1 MKVVV
6 TGGAGFLGRRLAAA
20 LLTRGALSGADGGEQ
35 AIDELTLFDVVA
47 PEPPLEDGRVR
58 VVTGDVADREGVAAL
73 IGDGVDSIFHLAAV
87 VSGEAEQNFELGLS
101 VNLHGTMALLE
112 ACRGLDRPPRL
123 VFASSIAAFGGELP
137 EVIGDAT
144 PLNPQTS
151 YGNQK
156 AMAELLVSDYSRKGF
171 IDGRA
176 LRLPTIVVRGG
187 KPNKAA
193 SGFAS
198 SIVRE
203 PLSGIDYV
211 CPVRPESRMW
221 ILSPRRAVAAFLR
234 AHELPSEAW
243 GVNRVLTL
251 PGLSVSM
258 AETVEAMARVAGA
271 AAAERVS
278 WELDATVQ
286 KMVDG
291 WPNRFDPA
299 RALGLGFEADAGVD
313 AVIAAFIEDD
323 LGGRVASDTD
333 S

>member
-6 TGGAGFLGRRLAAA
+6 TGGAGFLGRRLAEA
-20 LLTRGALSGADGGEQ
+20 LLTRGALSGADGAEQ
-35 AIDELTLFDVVA
+35 AIDELTLYDVVA
-47 PEPPLEDGRVR
+47 PAPPFDDARVR
-58 VVTGDVADREGVAAL
+58 VVTGDVADRERVAEA
-73 IGDGVDSIFHLAAV
+73 IGGGVDSVFHLAAV
-87 VSGEAEQNFELGLS
+87 VSGEAEQNFELGLK
-101 VNLHGTMALLE
+101 VNLHGSLALLE
-112 ACRGLDRPPRL
+112 ACRALPRPPRL

-137 EVIGDAT
+137 EVIGDGT

-176 LRLPTIVVRGG
+176 MRLPTIVVRGG
-187 KPNKAA
+187 RPNKAA

-221 ILSPRRAVAAFLR
+221 ILSPRRAVAAFVR
-234 AHELPSEAW
+234 AHELASEAW

-258 AETVEAMARVAGA
+258 AQTVAAMARVAGEA
-271 AAAERVS
+271 AAARVS
-278 WELDATVQ
+278 WELDATIQ

-299 RALGLGFEADAGVD
+299 RALAMGFEPDAGVD

-323 LGGRVASDTD
+323 LGGRVA
-333 S
+333 

>member
-20 LLTRGALSGADGGEQ
+20 LLARGALSGADGGEQ
-35 AIDELTLFDVVA
+35 AIDELTLYDIVA
-47 PEPPLEDGRVR
+47 PEPPFDDARVR
-58 VVTGDVADREGVAAL
+58 VVTGDVADRERVAEA
-73 IGDGVDSIFHLAAV
+73 IGDGVDSVFHLAAV
-87 VSGEAEQNFELGLS
+87 VSGEAEQNFELGLE
-101 VNLHGTMALLE
+101 VNLHGSLALLE
-112 ACRGLDRPPRL
+112 ACRALPRPPRL

-176 LRLPTIVVRGG
+176 MRLPTIVVRGG

-203 PLSGIDYV
+203 PLTGIDYV

-221 ILSPRRAVAAFLR
+221 ILSPRRAVAAFVR
-234 AHELPSEAW
+234 AHELPGEAW

-258 AETVEAMARVAGA
+258 AQTVEAMARVAGGA
-271 AAAERVS
+271 AAARVS
-278 WELDATVQ
+278 WELDTAIQ
-286 KMVDG
+286 RMVDG

-299 RALGLGFEADAGVD
+299 RALAMGFEADTGVD

-323 LGGRVASDTD
+323 LGGRVA
-333 S
+333 